1 MSILYL
7 NETIQVEQFK
17 QCSVC
22 ASKINAFKTYF
33 KSRKTGGISESTWAL
48 QMVESRHSPQTA
60 STLILHQNV
69 IMMHMKCI

>member
-17 QCSVC
+17 LNGGLSVQ
-22 ASKINAFKTYF
+22 ARLMP
-33 KSRKTGGISESTWAL
+33 SRPSTWAL
-48 QMVESRHSPQTA
+48 QMVESRHSPQTVSA
-60 STLILHQNV
+60 LILHQNV